1 MTEFTGQVV
10 GFDYLETDVALLL
23 QHEEEFSTYEIAKNQ
38 FNVLFNCEDDSLEKV
53 LRKGCRLSV
62 PFKLRMD
69 QLNILNWNELNI
81 SWNELNN
88 EEGIDH

>member
-10 GFDYLETDVALLL
+10 DFDYLETDVALLL

-53 LRKGCRLSV
+53 LRKGCRLSA